1 MEIAEVGEKDKPV
14 DDIEILNVVVFVDP
28 FEEWQKERKDK
39 ENKELEAEEIKRQGG
54 TADDKTTWTGKRIR
68 ADGTVDNGTGEGL
81 GVGKYLQAAKQEM
94 QEQDADEIVGY
105 VDDEEDV
112 APVKKKAKTG
122 GFGNFDAW

>member
-1 MEIAEVGEKDKPV
+1 MEIAEVGEKDKPI
-14 DDIEILNVVVFVDP
+14 DDIEILDVVVFVDP

-68 ADGTVDNGTGEGL
+68 ADGTVDNDTGEGL
-81 GVGKYLQAAKQEM
+81 GVGKYLQAAKQEI
-94 QEQDADEIVGY
+94 QNQDDDEIVGY
-105 VDDEEDV
+105 MDEEEDV

>member
-1 MEIAEVGEKDKPV
+1 
-14 DDIEILNVVVFVDP
+14 
-28 FEEWQKERKDK
+28 
-39 ENKELEAEEIKRQGG
+39 
-54 TADDKTTWTGKRIR
+54 
-68 ADGTVDNGTGEGL
+68 VDNGTGEGL
-81 GVGKYLQAAKQEM
+81 GVGKYLQAAKQEI

>member
-1 MEIAEVGEKDKPV
+1 M
-14 DDIEILNVVVFVDP
+14 
-28 FEEWQKERKDK
+28 
-39 ENKELEAEEIKRQGG
+39 
-54 TADDKTTWTGKRIR
+54 
-68 ADGTVDNGTGEGL
+68 
-81 GVGKYLQAAKQEM
+81 GKYLQAAKQEM